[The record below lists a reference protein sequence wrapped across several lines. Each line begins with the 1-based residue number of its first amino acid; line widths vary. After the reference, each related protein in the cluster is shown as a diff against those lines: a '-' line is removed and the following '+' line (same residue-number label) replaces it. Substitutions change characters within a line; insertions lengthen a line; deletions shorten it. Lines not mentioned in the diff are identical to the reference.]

1 MSWRLP
7 ADMDNHRKSTCTGS
21 FRRPAPI
28 GIPAVVNDA
37 QSGCDSFAA
46 HEEKVCASQFIPPFF
61 MDESN
66 WFAIKTRRDFYA
78 EESLRPVC
86 DEVFFP
92 THIVREPSGVK
103 RVKAIIPRVLFI
115 KTSARNA
122 LALETAG
129 RTDPAAPVRFW
140 TYRYPD
146 SKDIQIISSSQINIL
161 KLLTAEDS
169 TRCEIFNKRDF
180 HEGQRVRITGG
191 EFEGYEGYVQ
201 RVKKNKHV
209 IVKIEGICLVMLPF
223 IHPDLLEPID

>member
-66 WFAIKTRRDFYA
+66 WFAIKTRRDFHA

-140 TYRYPD
+140 IYTIAKIYRLFPV
-146 SKDIQIISSSQINIL
+146 L
-161 KLLTAEDS
+161 
-169 TRCEIFNKRDF
+169 R
-180 HEGQRVRITGG
+180 
-191 EFEGYEGYVQ
+191 
-201 RVKKNKHV
+201 
-209 IVKIEGICLVMLPF
+209 
-223 IHPDLLEPID
+223 